1 MKPQPKTNES
11 ISIRGLFG
19 RVMTRVLLAW
29 IALTV
34 FSLLAVRIL
43 APELIWPGG
52 MIAVVSGVISV
63 CALIPGMSLG
73 TAEMVVE
80 CQLSRQQRI
89 KRSLLFM
96 VGAVAAMIIRVIGTV
111 ALLVVCRYEMVLP
124 LETIVLFVCGWCLVL
139 TGLEVHW
146 LSGQAKN
153 LNADTSASSPV
164 AQDALADGTNF

>member
-1 MKPQPKTNES
+1 
-11 ISIRGLFG
+11 
-19 RVMTRVLLAW
+19 
-29 IALTV
+29 
-34 FSLLAVRIL
+34 
-43 APELIWPGG
+43 
-52 MIAVVSGVISV
+52 
-63 CALIPGMSLG
+63 
-73 TAEMVVE
+73 
-80 CQLSRQQRI
+80 
-89 KRSLLFM
+89 M

-124 LETIVLFVCGWCLVL
+124 LETIVLFVCGWYLVL